1 MTYSEK
7 LQHPQWQKTRLK
19 VLERDNFTCICCGE
33 TTKQLHVHHCYY
45 VSRRNPWE
53 YHLNTMVTLCF
64 DCHKSVDEPAS
75 PSNSMCTVFE
85 PAVIA
90 EMSRQISNI
99 KNGCDYDEGVL
110 HPFCR
115 AAHDAS
121 LSVVKALNV
130 LRDACELGIIDG
142 QWIEDLSKKVDAIK
156 NPKSSAK

>member
-1 MTYSEK
+1 MTYYEK
-7 LQHPQWQKTRLK
+7 LQDPQWQKTRLK

>member
-1 MTYSEK
+1 MTYYEK
-7 LQHPQWQKTRLK
+7 LQDPQWQKTRLK

-90 EMSRQISNI
+90 EMSRQLSNI
-99 KNGCDYDEGVL
+99 RNGSDHDEGTL
-110 HPFCR
+110 HEFCR
-115 AAHDAS
+115 ASHYAGWP
-121 LSVVKALNV
+121 VPEALNV
-130 LRDACELGIIDG
+130 LRDASFLNLINDK
-142 QWIEDLSKKVDAIK
+142 WLVDLSKQVVAIK
-156 NPKSSAK
+156 KQLASNQ